1 MKEKEGIKEMAF
13 NKFITSDS
21 DLVTTHQATRAGFF
35 SIALEKNRVSDP
47 YVKTALSFKTM
58 VNGVKSPNDLLN
70 IPAIRPFL
78 IAASGLSDKS
88 LNYLDED
95 DRTAAIKELIDK
107 FLKPAGQD
115 FIDEVVYRYLL
126 IKGDSVGGTM
136 RNRIGAIGEE
146 KLIRCILSNLSV
158 QGITYDWCD
167 GSPTYRWQRQ
177 PQNDAGLEQSIKAL
191 HWKNSNGERV
201 LAFDM
206 TIPLVGKNV
215 DICLFSS
222 DVAGYDKGRI
232 KNHPDKGLM
241 FGELKSGIDPAGADE
256 HWKTGNTALQRI
268 RNSFGD
274 ANYSIQ
280 TSFVGAAIEK
290 SMAIEIYD
298 QLVDGT
304 LSNASNLHDVNQLNE
319 YCNWV
324 VSI

>member
-1 MKEKEGIKEMAF
+1 MTF
-13 NKFITSDS
+13 NKFITSAS
-21 DLVTTHQATRAGFF
+21 DLVTTHEATRAGFL

-47 YVKTALSFKTM
+47 YVKIALCFKTR
-58 VNGVKSPNDLLN
+58 VTGVKSPDDLLKM
-70 IPAIRPFL
+70 PAVRPFL
-78 IAASGLSDKS
+78 ISASGLSDKS
-88 LNYLDED
+88 LNYLNED
-95 DRTAAIKELIDK
+95 DRTEAIKELIDK
-107 FLKPAGQD
+107 FLKPAGSH
-115 FIDEVVYRYLL
+115 FIDEVIFRYLL

-167 GSPTYRWQRQ
+167 GSPSYHWNKK
-177 PQNDAGLEQSIKAL
+177 PQNDAEIERSIKAL
-191 HWKNSNGERV
+191 HWKNSNGDRV

-215 DICLFSS
+215 DICLFDSNI
-222 DVAGYDKGRI
+222 VGYDKGRI

-268 RNSFGD
+268 RKSFGD

-290 SMAIEIYD
+290 SMAGEIYA
-298 QLVDGT
+298 QCST
-304 LSNASNLHDVNQLNE
+304 
-319 YCNWV
+319 
-324 VSI
+324 

>member
-1 MKEKEGIKEMAF
+1 MAF
-13 NKFITSDS
+13 NKFINSAS
-21 DLVTTHQATRAGFF
+21 DLVTTHQATRTGFL

-58 VNGVKSPNDLLN
+58 VTGVKGPDELLS
-70 IPAIRPFL
+70 IPSIRPFL
-78 IAASGLSDKS
+78 ISASGLSDKS
-88 LNYLDED
+88 LNYLDEE
-95 DRTAAIKELIDK
+95 DRTAAIKELIEK
-107 FLKPAGQD
+107 FLKPAGTD
-115 FIDEVVYRYLL
+115 FIDGVIYRYLL

-136 RNRIGAIGEE
+136 RNRIGAIGKE

-158 QGITYDWCD
+158 QGIPYDWCE
-167 GSPTYRWQRQ
+167 GSPTYRWQSK

-191 HWKNSNGERV
+191 HWKNSNGDRV

-206 TIPLVGKNV
+206 TIPLVGKNI
-215 DICLFSS
+215 DICLFAS
-222 DVAGYDKGRI
+222 DIAGYDKGKI
-232 KNHPDKGLM
+232 KNHPEKGLM

-268 RNSFGD
+268 RKSFGD

-290 SMAIEIYD
+290 SMAGEIYE
-298 QLVDGT
+298 QLTDGT

>member
-1 MKEKEGIKEMAF
+1 MIERVGKMTF
-13 NKFITSDS
+13 NKFITSAS
-21 DLVTTHQATRAGFF
+21 DLVTTHEATRAGFL

-47 YVKTALSFKTM
+47 YVKIALCFKTR
-58 VNGVKSPNDLLN
+58 VTGVKSPDDLLKM
-70 IPAIRPFL
+70 PAVRPFL
-78 IAASGLSDKS
+78 ISASGLSDKS
-88 LNYLDED
+88 LNYLNED
-95 DRTAAIKELIDK
+95 DRTEAIKELIDK
-107 FLKPAGQD
+107 FLKPAGSH
-115 FIDEVVYRYLL
+115 FIDEVIFRYLL

-167 GSPTYRWQRQ
+167 GSPSYHWNKK
-177 PQNDAGLEQSIKAL
+177 PQNDAEIERSIKAL
-191 HWKNSNGERV
+191 HWKNSNGDRV

-215 DICLFSS
+215 DICLFDSNI
-222 DVAGYDKGRI
+222 VGYDKGRI

-268 RNSFGD
+268 WKSFGD

-290 SMAIEIYD
+290 SMAGEIYA
-298 QLVDGT
+298 QLLDGT
-304 LSNASNLHDVNQLNE
+304 LSNASNLLDVNQLNE
-319 YCNWV
+319 YCNWI